1 MAVASPEA
9 RSGSVGTASIVLF
22 CLGTF
27 LFWSSLYVYVPVLSV
42 YAQSLGAPLSL
53 VGLVVGMYGAIQLV
67 IRVPLGFASDRLGQ
81 RKPFILFGMVACGLG
96 CLGLAFSPSPWF
108 LVLSR
113 AVLGL
118 GAATWVAFSVL
129 FASYFPLNRTAQ
141 AMSLISF
148 CNGAAEAL
156 AGLGGGYLSQ
166 ASGPRATFFAG
177 TVIALVGLLVM
188 LSIPDITQPKA
199 APKTSQPRVEQVS
212 VARLVSIAKN
222 PVLIFASGIA
232 LLSYLAMFTTT
243 FTFIPIFARNLGAS
257 DADLGLLQTA
267 TLVAYTL
274 ATLAGASVAER
285 VGERW
290 LVVCGMALAGVATV
304 LTPLAGGLV
313 PLALTQVVAAL
324 GRGVCIPSMMSLA
337 IRPLPSQE
345 RASGMGVFQ
354 AIYSIGMFVGPPL
367 GGVIADSIGLSAVF
381 VAVAVVCVVAAL
393 WGASTRALARA

>member
-1 MAVASPEA
+1 MAVAGPEA
-9 RSGSVGTASIVLF
+9 RAGSVGTASIALF

-67 IRVPLGFASDRLGQ
+67 IRVPLGFWSDRLGR
-81 RKPFILFGMVACGLG
+81 RKPFILGGLIFCGLG

-129 FASYFPLNRTAQ
+129 FASYYPLNRTAQ

-148 CNGAAEAL
+148 FNGAAQAL
-156 AGLGGGYLSQ
+156 AGLAGGYLSQ
-166 ASGPRATFFAG
+166 ASGPSATFYAG
-177 TVIALVGLLVM
+177 AAIAVAGLVVM
-188 LSIPDITQPKA
+188 LAIPERVQPKTEPMSA
-199 APKTSQPRVEQVS
+199 
-212 VARLVSIAKN
+212 ARLVSIART
-222 PVLIFASGIA
+222 PALIFASGIA

-243 FTFIPIFARNLGAS
+243 FTFIPIFARGLKATDS
-257 DADLGLLQTA
+257 ELGLLQTA
-267 TLVAYTL
+267 TLVAYTI

-285 VGERW
+285 IGNRW
-290 LVVCGMALAGVATV
+290 LIVGGMSFAAAATV

-313 PLALTQVVAAL
+313 PLALTQIGASI
-324 GRGVCIPSMMSLA
+324 GRGLCIPTLMSLS
-337 IRPLPSQE
+337 IRRLPAHE

-354 AIYSIGMFVGPPL
+354 AIYSIGMFVGPPI
-367 GGVIADSIGLSAVF
+367 GGMIADAMGLPTVF
-381 VAVAVVCVVAAL
+381 VAIAGVCLLAAA
-393 WGASTRALARA
+393 WGGRTRALAGE

>member
-1 MAVASPEA
+1 MAVAPPEA
-9 RSGSVGTASIVLF
+9 RTGSVGAASIALF

-53 VGLVVGMYGAIQLV
+53 VGLVVGMYGAVQLV
-67 IRVPLGFASDRLGQ
+67 VRVPLGFWSDRLGR

-96 CLGLAFSPSPWF
+96 SLGLAYAPSPWF

-113 AVLGL
+113 GVLGL

-129 FASYFPLNRTAQ
+129 FASYYPHNRTAQ

-148 CNGAAEAL
+148 FNGAAQAIAGL
-156 AGLGGGYLSQ
+156 AGGYISQ
-166 ASGPRATFFAG
+166 ASGPGATFYAG
-177 TVIALVGLLVM
+177 TAIALVGLLVM
-188 LSIPDITQPKA
+188 LGVPDVPQPKGT
-199 APKTSQPRVEQVS
+199 PIS
-212 VARLVSIAKN
+212 VGRLWVIARTPAL
-222 PVLIFASGIA
+222 LFASGIA

-243 FTFIPIFARNLGAS
+243 FTFIPIYARSLNATDGE
-257 DADLGLLQTA
+257 LGLLQTA

-274 ATLAGASVAER
+274 ASLAGATLAER
-285 VGERW
+285 VGERRL
-290 LVVCGMALAGVATV
+290 LVFGMAFAGVATA

-313 PLALTQVVAAL
+313 PLALTQIAGAL
-324 GRGVCIPSMMSLA
+324 GRGVCIPTLLSLA

-354 AIYSIGMFVGPPL
+354 ALYSIGMFVGPPL
-367 GGVIADSIGLSAVF
+367 GGFIADSRGLSAVF
-381 VAVAVVCVVAAL
+381 VGVAAICVL
-393 WGASTRALARA
+393 AATWAASTRALGDAA